1 MSCLRSAVYGER
13 SDLSNKVNRFNES
26 VDEYSRNG
34 SIKHLVR
41 RGKKN
46 DGEYGKIDNLHAYY
60 DGNQL
65 QRVEDNISEDG
76 NGNVNGNNNGMR
88 SRKLRI
94 RQIFP
99 NVDACVSY
107 EM

>member
-1 MSCLRSAVYGER
+1 MVIESKYLYDRMSRLRSAVYGER

-60 DGNQL
+60 DGRFKL
-65 QRVEDNISEDG
+65 ILS
-76 NGNVNGNNNGMR
+76 GNV
-88 SRKLRI
+88 K
-94 RQIFP
+94 
-99 NVDACVSY
+99 
-107 EM
+107 

>member
-1 MSCLRSAVYGER
+1 MI
-13 SDLSNKVNRFNES
+13 LSNKVNRFNES

-60 DGNQL
+60 DGNKL
-65 QRVEDNISEDG
+65 QRVEDNAIKLLYNGSMDFKDSGSSE
-76 NGNVNGNNNGMR
+76 V
-88 SRKLRI
+88 
-94 RQIFP
+94 QFT
-99 NVDACVSY
+99 
-107 EM
+107 